1 MVLSSDLSSSWVRA
15 VDVFASMPNTLF
27 HKYIK
32 IVLADTNEYQPHAF
46 NGNLPKKLW
55 QFTQRGECGRKPWE
69 CMAMGSWVG
78 TLTDCQLACVYC
90 STHRAIEYFLRSDTK
105 WFDML
110 QLGGQ
115 VRLHFSMHV
124 LHFVHFI
131 PVGQLCCECI
141 HEQDKSFCF
150 CLLVAVLS
158 KRQ

>member
-1 MVLSSDLSSSWVRA
+1 MSISHTLSTAIYPRSFGSSHSA
-15 VDVFASMPNTLF
+15 VNVVESL
-27 HKYIK
+27 
-32 IVLADTNEYQPHAF
+32 
-46 NGNLPKKLW
+46 
-55 QFTQRGECGRKPWE
+55 RE

-90 STHRAIEYFLRSDTK
+90 STYRAIEYFLRSDTK

-115 VRLHFSMHV
+115 VRLYFIMHV

-131 PVGQLCCECI
+131 IVGQLCCECI
-141 HEQDKSFCF
+141 HEQGKSFCF